1 MSEILCKITSCLL
14 FVSFFFPL
22 SLDVGQFLTNIRMI
36 LQSLLSQYSGKTIVE
51 KISNSVF
58 AMATRQ
64 LVSEYWSS
72 VLYVGS
78 VAIVM
83 CVLMTA
89 VFSSRSS
96 SCWIFAL

>member
-1 MSEILCKITSCLL
+1 
-14 FVSFFFPL
+14 
-22 SLDVGQFLTNIRMI
+22 VGQFLTNVRMI

-83 CVLMTA
+83 CVLMTT

>member
-1 MSEILCKITSCLL
+1 M
-14 FVSFFFPL
+14 
-22 SLDVGQFLTNIRMI
+22 GQFLTNVRMI

-83 CVLMTA
+83 CVLMTT

>member
-1 MSEILCKITSCLL
+1 MLFVLL
-14 FVSFFFPL
+14 FYFC

-64 LVSEYWSS
+64 LVSEYWSF
-72 VLYVGS
+72 VLCFG
-78 VAIVM
+78 
-83 CVLMTA
+83 
-89 VFSSRSS
+89 
-96 SCWIFAL
+96 

>member
-1 MSEILCKITSCLL
+1 M
-14 FVSFFFPL
+14 
-22 SLDVGQFLTNIRMI
+22 GQFLTNVRMI

-78 VAIVM
+78 MAIVM
-83 CVLMTA
+83 CVLMTT

>member
-1 MSEILCKITSCLL
+1 MAIKG
-14 FVSFFFPL
+14 FFF
-22 SLDVGQFLTNIRMI
+22 SLDVGQFLSNIRTI

-64 LVSEYWSS
+64 LVSEHWDF
-72 VLYVGS
+72 VLFLGS
-78 VAIVM
+78 M
-83 CVLMTA
+83 A
-89 VFSSRSS
+89 VVTCIFTRPAFSPRSS

>member
-1 MSEILCKITSCLL
+1 M
-14 FVSFFFPL
+14 
-22 SLDVGQFLTNIRMI
+22 GQFLSNIRTI

-64 LVSEYWSS
+64 LVSEHWDF
-72 VLYVGS
+72 VLFPGS
-78 VAIVM
+78 MAMVM
-83 CVLMTA
+83 RVFMRP
-89 VFSSRSS
+89 VFSPRSS